1 MSIWPE
7 TKYALN
13 GTIGTGYKESLDQL
27 LGAKIVCRGHIGTKF
42 TITRAD
48 GYYAEKTAEITEN
61 SKLIT
66 DRTYDDLR
74 AEIVPVP
81 CGTYAVKIEANGV
94 EATASVSAATVGQHY
109 TFSYEN
115 VKEVAK
121 LTASGT
127 FTVPKG
133 VRFLFVSAI
142 GGGGGGGGASGGAG
156 GGGGGAG
163 IGVKLKKIEVEG
175 LDEIPVTIG
184 TGGTGGTTR
193 QRGESGTATIIGN
206 FFTVNGGGG
215 GAGGVSGTSVGSG
228 GVGGASGGNGGY
240 GYRRYVNGG
249 YVSNYPNAGAS
260 GGKNSTFNT
269 NGGSGGSEGEDGT
282 SNCGGGGGGGGM
294 VTGGGGGNR
303 GSDGYSGSQG
313 SGGGGA
319 SGYSYSERGGK
330 GGDGIAIF
338 YKGVKVV

>member
-7 TKYALN
+7 TKYVLN
-13 GTIGTGYKESLDQL
+13 STIGTGYKESLDQL

-42 TITRAD
+42 TLTRAD
-48 GYYAEKTAEITEN
+48 GYYIEKTVEITES
-61 SKLIT
+61 SKLIA
-66 DRTYDDLR
+66 DSIYDDLR

-81 CGTYAVKIEANGV
+81 CGTYSIKIEANGF
-94 EATASVSAATVGQHY
+94 EATASVNAATVGQHY

-115 VKEVAK
+115 VEEVAR

-127 FTVPKG
+127 FTVPEG

-142 GGGGGGGGASGGAG
+142 GGGGGGGGATASAAG
-156 GGGGGAG
+156 GGGGGG

-184 TGGTGGTTR
+184 SGGTGGATS
-193 QRGESGTATIIGN
+193 QAAGNGAATIIGN
-206 FFTVNGGGG
+206 FFTLSGGTAGG
-215 GAGGVSGTSVGSG
+215 RGVGGTSAGAGGSG
-228 GVGGASGGNGGY
+228 GAVGGFGGY
-240 GYRRYVNGG
+240 GSRYYTDGKYG
-249 YVSNYPNAGAS
+249 YYYPNAGAS

-269 NGGSGGSEGEDGT
+269 NGGSGGTEGENGT
-282 SNCGGGGGGGGM
+282 STCGGGGGGAGM
-294 VTGGGGGNR
+294 STGGTGGSK
-303 GSDGYSGSQG
+303 GSNGGSGSQG

-319 SGYSYSERGGK
+319 SGYSSSIRGG
-330 GGDGIAIF
+330 GGGNGIAIF

>member
-1 MSIWPE
+1 MSWPE
-7 TKYALN
+7 TKYATN
-13 GTIGTGYKESLDQL
+13 STIGTGYKESLDQL

-142 GGGGGGGGASGGAG
+142 GGGGGGGGAISNAAG
-156 GGGGGAG
+156 GGGGGG
-163 IGVKLKKIEVEG
+163 ISVKLKKIDVES
-175 LDEIPVTIG
+175 LNEIPVTIG
-184 TGGTGGTTR
+184 SGGIGGTTN
-193 QRGESGTATIIGN
+193 QSAGSGAATVIGN
-206 FFTVNGGGG
+206 FFTLSGGT
-215 GAGGVSGTSVGSG
+215 AGGRSSGSSGGSG
-228 GVGGASGGNGGY
+228 GSGGSVGGNGGS
-240 GYRRYVNGG
+240 GSRYHTEGNHA
-249 YVSNYPNAGAS
+249 YYYPNAGAS
-260 GGKNSTFNT
+260 GGRNGIFNT
-269 NGGSGGSEGEDGT
+269 NGGSGGGEGD
-282 SNCGGGGGGGGM
+282 SNTNYCGGGGGGGGM
-294 VTGGGGGNR
+294 VTGGGGGSK
-303 GSDGYSGSQG
+303 GSGGGNGSQG

-319 SGYSYSERGGK
+319 SGYGSRIRGGN